1 MPIQIPNHLL
11 SIGRRRWARRLA
23 LLLLCAFVLVQGC
36 DRLNP
41 PKTEYVYVSVNHAFL
56 RDRVA
61 TVSNRV
67 AEVEN
72 GQRLQV
78 VEHGRRWVRVTTA
91 KKESGWIEER
101 DVIDEKVY
109 DAFVQLAA
117 EHKQDPVTATAVLN
131 SDLSMRI
138 APGRDKQ
145 RFYLIPEKTKVELL
159 AKASASKAP
168 AAAPIAK
175 PVAPKEAAKN
185 ASGDA
190 AGGANAAKSAGAA
203 SNAAST
209 PSHAPVSQGAGS
221 QLAAQSVPEVAEPV
235 APPQMEDW
243 WLARDQEG
251 HTGWLLGKE
260 LEADVPDEI
269 EAYGEGQRFIGA
281 WPFAK
286 VNDPKAKSADG
297 VITEYLTVM
306 APPQSGLPFDYDQV
320 RLFTWNRKWHRYE
333 TGFRLHPIQGFLPV
347 RIFKQS
353 TPQGDVP
360 AFSFIIA
367 GNGNVKLDTESGIV
381 RPTAPRTIAYA
392 LIDERLTRIGT
403 DTGPIPVMH
412 EGEKK
417 TGDKKGKE
425 GKGNGKKR

>member
-1 MPIQIPNHLL
+1 
-11 SIGRRRWARRLA
+11 

-109 DAFVQLAA
+109 DAFVQLSA

-159 AKASASKAP
+159 AKASAPKVSAAA
-168 AAAPIAK
+168 AAAPVAK
-175 PVAPKEAAKN
+175 PAAPK
-185 ASGDA
+185 DA
-190 AGGANAAKSAGAA
+190 AGAATAAKDAGNTTKTLPSQGPGLPVSGPQGAA
-203 SNAAST
+203 KT
-209 PSHAPVSQGAGS
+209 G
-221 QLAAQSVPEVAEPV
+221 PEVSGQSSEAAAAPSAAAEPV
-235 APPQMEDW
+235 AAPQMEDW
-243 WLARDQEG
+243 WLARDETG

-260 LEADVPDEI
+260 LDADVPAEI
-269 EAYGEGQRFIGA
+269 EAYGEGQRFIGS
-281 WPFAK
+281 WPFTK
-286 VNDPKAKSADG
+286 VNDAKAKSTDLKSADRE
-297 VITEYLTVM
+297 VTEYLTVM
-306 APPQSGLPFDYDQV
+306 APPQSGQAFDFDQV

-347 RIFKQS
+347 RIFTES
-353 TPQGDVP
+353 TPEGDVP
-360 AFSFIIA
+360 AFSFLIA
-367 GNGNVKLDTESGIV
+367 GDGNVKVDTESGIA
-381 RPTAPRTIAYA
+381 RPTLPRTIEFA
-392 LIDERLTRIGT
+392 LIDERLKRIGT
-403 DTGPIPVMH
+403 DTGPIPMMH
-412 EGEKK
+412 EAEKK
-417 TGDKKGKE
+417 SGDKKGKE
-425 GKGNGKKR
+425 GKGKKGK